1 MGLFDWLR
9 KKETKEVQNK
19 VESAAPYTSDM
30 IKKVMDDLRRD
41 TEKSV
46 IRIQVNDNTVGL
58 TGSKFGGIPYI
69 PKNAEVPKDTSDR
82 QMRLL
87 AQIRLEELPQND
99 IFGPNG
105 IIQFWALDD
114 DASGLDFDDLTSQK
128 GSRVTFYEEIDP
140 SVTGQEVLEKYQP
153 YCEGDSYFPVQNT
166 FSLSFSL
173 EKEGMSTNDY
183 RFNKMFA
190 KRWNEAYPQNKI
202 ESYFD
207 LPQELTEDMYNE
219 VSGFGHKLGGY
230 PAFTQEDPRDEANR
244 YSDHQMLLL
253 QMDSIGTKAH
263 EIMWGDSGICN
274 YFISEKAFKER
285 DFSKVIYNWDCY

>member
-1 MGLFDWLR
+1 MGLFDWLK
-9 KKETKEVQNK
+9 KKETKEVQSK
-19 VESAAPYTSDM
+19 AESVAPYTSDM

-58 TGSKFGGIPYI
+58 TSSKFGGLPYI
-69 PKNAEVPKDTSDR
+69 PKNAEVPKDDSGR
-82 QMRLL
+82 QLRLL
-87 AQIRLEELPQND
+87 AQIRLEELPKND
-99 IFGPNG
+99 IFIPKG
-105 IIQFWALDD
+105 IMQFWALDD
-114 DASGLDFDDLTSQK
+114 NSTGLDFDDLTSQK

-140 SVTGQEVLEKYQP
+140 SVTEQEVLEKYQP
-153 YCEGDSYFPVQNT
+153 YCEGESYFPVQNT

-190 KRWNEAYPQNKI
+190 KRWNEAYPQSKI

-244 YSDHQMLLL
+244 YCDHQMLLL